1 MTQITSQKKFVFIMA
16 VIIIFFLGLTGVYF
30 IFQKKSPQVLSLSPI
45 ISNNTVFA
53 VIDLFQNTVHFLDK
67 EYKELGSVVVGQR
80 KDMGFVDGS
89 FAPNGYF
96 YLLTEGNPS
105 SDTPSDPSINI
116 INPSTLKLVKKI
128 KTDIAPANIAVA
140 PNGKAYLT
148 HNFEY
153 TDNTGWAVSVLNT
166 NTSRIVNQLK
176 VPGAPYRPK
185 VYGNNAYIPIIGGGE
200 RHFGNSNIIKI
211 DSSDDSITPLLPN
224 DFTEVPPS
232 DFVVEGNKIFAEFR
246 GNYQEKSK
254 PLFQKGDQSWPHFIT
269 VIPTNDPYNMK
280 VINTKIEGSIAN
292 DFVFS
297 KSDNAVYLSYT
308 LADDKKG
315 QNGLVIIDS
324 NGTIVNDLKIDDSD
338 WNRNT
343 VEVGDNLLIGNA
355 SKKSMLIFDKKAGKF
370 SSEIVMDFTPNQ
382 IIY

>member
-1 MTQITSQKKFVFIMA
+1 M
-16 VIIIFFLGLTGVYF
+16 
-30 IFQKKSPQVLSLSPI
+30 
-45 ISNNTVFA
+45 
-53 VIDLFQNTVHFLDK
+53 
-67 EYKELGSVVVGQR
+67 
-80 KDMGFVDGS
+80 
-89 FAPNGYF
+89 
-96 YLLTEGNPS
+96 
-105 SDTPSDPSINI
+105 
-116 INPSTLKLVKKI
+116 
-128 KTDIAPANIAVA
+128 
-140 PNGKAYLT
+140 
-148 HNFEY
+148 
-153 TDNTGWAVSVLNT
+153 
-166 NTSRIVNQLK
+166 
-176 VPGAPYRPK
+176 
-185 VYGNNAYIPIIGGGE
+185 
-200 RHFGNSNIIKI
+200 
-211 DSSDDSITPLLPN
+211 
-224 DFTEVPPS
+224 
-232 DFVVEGNKIFAEFR
+232 VEGNKIFAEFG

-382 IIY
+382 IIYNFYE